1 MSKSEL
7 TFLDKKNPLYQLQK
21 KLKESLPKA
30 IDVLNAV
37 VEGDDEE
44 IPLKAKLEASKF
56 IIDNYAKIT
65 EAITKDQFA
74 RLVAEVKLKGLN
86 AKPQLKEINGEEVED
101 GGMPKASFTL
111 SVLDPH
117 KVDGEVQETDT
128 FDASEWDVQKTKI

>member
-37 VEGDDEE
+37 VNSEDGYSVKE
-44 IPLKAKLEASKF
+44 KMEASKF
-56 IIDNYAKIT
+56 IIENYTKIT

-86 AKPQLKEINGEEVED
+86 AKPQLREINGDEINGVSET
-101 GGMPKASFTL
+101 KAHFTL
-111 SVLDPH
+111 SVLDPD
-117 KVDGEVQETDT
+117 KLDGVVQETDT
-128 FDASEWDVQKTKI
+128 FDASDWDVQKTKI